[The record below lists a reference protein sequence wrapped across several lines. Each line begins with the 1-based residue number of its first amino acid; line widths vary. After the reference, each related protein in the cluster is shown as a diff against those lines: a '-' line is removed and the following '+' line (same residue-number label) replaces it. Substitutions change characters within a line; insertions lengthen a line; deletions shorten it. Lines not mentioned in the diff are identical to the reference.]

1 MLIPTTAQFGRIDSE
16 NNHNNS
22 PARNV
27 ELLLDGSLLPNV
39 IYSDVAVGA
48 FQHTQMNWRIVTC
61 HAYARHKNQCLF
73 TTCDS
78 QNRVMNLMPKGLNVQ
93 YFLYFLL
100 VKSDKMANLSLRWAN
115 KLNKRL
121 VMAGGN

>member
-1 MLIPTTAQFGRIDSE
+1 MHMQDI
-16 NNHNNS
+16 
-22 PARNV
+22 
-27 ELLLDGSLLPNV
+27 
-39 IYSDVAVGA
+39 
-48 FQHTQMNWRIVTC
+48 
-61 HAYARHKNQCLF
+61 KNQCLF

-78 QNRVMNLMPKGLNVQ
+78 QNRVMNLMSKGLNVQ

>member
-61 HAYARHKNQCLF
+61 HAYARHKKSMSIYHLWFPEPSNESDVQGIKRPIFPLF
-73 TTCDS
+73 LTG
-78 QNRVMNLMPKGLNVQ
+78 KI
-93 YFLYFLL
+93 
-100 VKSDKMANLSLRWAN
+100 W
-115 KLNKRL
+115 
-121 VMAGGN
+121 